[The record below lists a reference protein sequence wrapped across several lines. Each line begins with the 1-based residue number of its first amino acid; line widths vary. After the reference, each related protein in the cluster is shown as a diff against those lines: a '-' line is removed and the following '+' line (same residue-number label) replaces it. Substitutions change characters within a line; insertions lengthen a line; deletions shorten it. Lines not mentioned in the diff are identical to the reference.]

1 MPKFGQFILK
11 AKDEASKV
19 LTKVNGMLRSFA
31 SKVWSA
37 TVSVKDKASSVLS
50 SIQGKLSAL
59 ALGATVMVGAKTGFN
74 ELANEQ
80 TRKLTINRVIK
91 NSGKYFG
98 KVLIKFNKDFQQGC
112 VKYITVANRM
122 EVIDTNYNFEE
133 R

>member
-1 MPKFGQFILK
+1 M
-11 AKDEASKV
+11 
-19 LTKVNGMLRSFA
+19 
-31 SKVWSA
+31 
-37 TVSVKDKASSVLS
+37 VKGLC
-50 SIQGKLSAL
+50 
-59 ALGATVMVGAKTGFN
+59 
-74 ELANEQ
+74 
-80 TRKLTINRVIK
+80 RKLKSWQIWNLIIK